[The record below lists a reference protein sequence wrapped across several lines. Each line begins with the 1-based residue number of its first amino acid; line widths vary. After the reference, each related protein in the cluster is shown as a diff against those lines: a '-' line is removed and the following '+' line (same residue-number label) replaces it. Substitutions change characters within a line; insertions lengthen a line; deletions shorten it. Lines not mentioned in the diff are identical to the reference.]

1 MKFEAQFLIFLGLFG
16 AVVALVYGFLSDE
29 LAGTVMLGGFAL
41 LGLFPGGYYLW
52 WHRRIGMRAE
62 DDPNAELTDG
72 AGVVGVFPSSSIW
85 PFVLGLGCALVAIS
99 LVFGFWTALPGFFLV
114 ISAVFGVV
122 SESRHGG
129 FSRH

>member
-1 MKFEAQFLIFLGLFG
+1 MRFEAQFLIFLGIFG
-16 AVVALVYGFLSDE
+16 AITAFIYGILSDE
-29 LAGTVMLGGFAL
+29 LAGTVMLTGFAL

-52 WHRRIGMRAE
+52 WHRRMGNRAE
-62 DDPNAELTDG
+62 DNPNAELADG

-85 PFVLGLGCALVAIS
+85 PFIFGLGCALVAVS

-114 ISAVFGVV
+114 LSAAFGIV

-129 FSRH
+129 LSRH